1 MTETVAD
8 PETSGRTTDDYAERR
23 TGLGGGSSADWTTA
37 AGYSSRGGVAI
48 ESAAGPINEG
58 AVSTTAVTTP
68 QGLPSHS
75 ERAIIAAHE
84 SNAMPTG
91 PKRSHAARSESINQR
106 ARLRAMCVMLARE
119 QIGAHG
125 NESAHGSETNRI
137 LECGLNRVSFA
148 AGDYLAPSL

>member
-1 MTETVAD
+1 SSCSVPLPTRRAGRQRVPRAHTRMTETVAD
-8 PETSGRTTDDYAERR
+8 PGISGRTTDDYAERR

-75 ERAIIAAHE
+75 ER
-84 SNAMPTG
+84 
-91 PKRSHAARSESINQR
+91 
-106 ARLRAMCVMLARE
+106 
-119 QIGAHG
+119 
-125 NESAHGSETNRI
+125 
-137 LECGLNRVSFA
+137 
-148 AGDYLAPSL
+148 